1 MSAKQELPSMA
12 MEDTL
17 ARVELFADLGKDDI
31 ARLAKSTL
39 TRDFKKGDVIVR
51 ENEAGVAFYIVAEG
65 SVEVVKGL
73 GTPSEQVIGTVT
85 AGSFFGEMA
94 LFDNHVRSASVRAAT
109 DCQCLVI
116 TKWDFNAEMS
126 QNSHIAIAMLAV
138 LARRIRSLNE
148 AAVTH

>member
-1 MSAKQELPSMA
+1 MA
-12 MEDTL
+12 IEDTL
-17 ARVELFADLGKDDI
+17 AKIELFADLDKSDL

-39 TRDFKKGDVIVR
+39 VRDFKQGDVIVR
-51 ENEAGVAFYIVAEG
+51 ENEAGVAFYIISSG

-73 GTPSEQVIGTVT
+73 GTPNEQVMGTLN
-85 AGSFFGEMA
+85 AGTFFGEMA

>member
-1 MSAKQELPSMA
+1 MA
-12 MEDTL
+12 TEDTL
-17 ARVELFADLGKDDI
+17 AKVELFQDLEKEDLT
-31 ARLAKSTL
+31 RLAKATV
-39 TRDFKKGDVIVR
+39 TRDYKAGDVIVK
-51 ENEAGVAFYIVAEG
+51 ENEVGVAFYVIASG

-73 GTPSEQVIGTVT
+73 GTPNEQVLGKLN

-116 TKWDFNAEMS
+116 AKWDFNAEMT
-126 QNSHIAIAMLAV
+126 QNSRIAIALLAA